1 MDVYDIILL
10 LGGVLSMFLR
20 KNFSKKTGRTYL
32 SIVHNY
38 RDKDTKTTK
47 AKIIKSLGYLDELE
61 KEYDN
66 PIEYFTNEA
75 KRMDEQR
82 LLDNSPIS
90 FAINKDE
97 LIPTDSTNRKNFGY
111 VALSKIYHE
120 LGINTFLTNRQRHSK
135 EEYDANLIM
144 KLLVFSRLLHPSS
157 KKKAFEER
165 GRFFERDNYSLDDV
179 YRCLSLLSK
188 HKDNLQVWL
197 NDRIKENYGRDSS
210 LVYYDVT
217 NYYFETDKTNDLK
230 KKGFSKERR
239 PNPIVQMGLF
249 IDNNGIPITYEL
261 SPGNVNDCLTYR
273 PNLAKIKKEYEL
285 GKVVVVAD
293 KAMTTGDNIWYTL
306 SGKDGYVFS
315 MSVRGATRELKDYVL
330 DENGYSWLGSE
341 YKRKSRLYPRT
352 IQVSATN
359 GKKIKKI
366 VDEKQVIF
374 YSEKYDKRAKTE
386 RAATIAKA
394 QELISN
400 PGKYTQATSYG
411 ASGYIKNIEF
421 DKETGEILE
430 SSKKLSLDLE
440 KLEEEEKYD
449 GYYVIVTSEYK
460 ESDDRIIEMYRGL
473 WKIEE
478 SFRVTKTDLEARP
491 VHVSR
496 NDRIEAHF
504 LTCFIALII
513 ARLLEMQLEHKY
525 SIGRILESLSRSQC
539 SHIQE
544 NYYLFDYYDD
554 VLKDIGEK
562 LEIDFNKKI
571 LSLGEIKN
579 ILGQAKI

>member
-1 MDVYDIILL
+1 
-10 LGGVLSMFLR
+10 MFLR
-20 KNFSKKTGRTYL
+20 KSFNKKTGRTYL
-32 SIVHNY
+32 AIVHGY
-38 RDKDTKTTK
+38 RDSKGVSRSKTVR
-47 AKIIKSLGYLDELE
+47 SLGYLDELE
-61 KEYDN
+61 KEYDD
-66 PIEYFTNEA
+66 PIAHFTKEA
-75 KRMDEQR
+75 KKMDEQR
-82 LLDNSPIS
+82 LLDNAPLS
-90 FAINKDE
+90 FVINKDE
-97 LIPTDSTNRKNFGY
+97 LISTNSTDRKNFGY

-120 LGINTFLTNRQRHSK
+120 LGINTFLINRQRHSK

-144 KLLVFSRLLHPSS
+144 KLLVFSRLLDPSS
-157 KKKAFEER
+157 KKKAYEER
-165 GRFFERDNYSLDDV
+165 GRFFEKDNYSLDDV
-179 YRCLSLLSK
+179 YRCLSFLSK
-188 HKDNLQVWL
+188 HKDNLQVWI
-197 NDRIKENYGRDSS
+197 NDRIKHNYGRDSS

-306 SGKDGYVFS
+306 SSKDGYVFS
-315 MSVRGATRELKDYVL
+315 MSVRGATKELKDYVL

-359 GKKIKKI
+359 GKKIKKT

-374 YSEKYDKRAKTE
+374 YSEKYDKRAKAE

-421 DKETGEILE
+421 DKETGEIIE

-440 KLEEEEKYD
+440 KLKEDEKYD

-460 ESDDRIIEMYRGL
+460 ESDDRIIDMYRGL
-473 WKIEE
+473 WRIEE
-478 SFRVTKTDLEARP
+478 SFRVTKTDLQARP

-504 LTCFIALII
+504 LTCFVALII
-513 ARLLEMQLEHKY
+513 ARLLEMQLERKY
-525 SIGRILESLSRSQC
+525 SIGRILESLGRAEC

-554 VLKDIGEK
+554 VLEDIGEK
-562 LEIDFNKKI
+562 LEIDFSKKV

>member
-1 MDVYDIILL
+1 
-10 LGGVLSMFLR
+10 MFL
-20 KNFSKKTGRTYL
+20 KKSFNKKTGRTYL
-32 SIVHNY
+32 AIVHGY
-38 RDKDTKTTK
+38 RDNKGVSRSKTVR
-47 AKIIKSLGYLDELE
+47 SLGYLDELE
-61 KEYDN
+61 KEYDD
-66 PIEYFTNEA
+66 PIAYFTNEA
-75 KRMDEQR
+75 KIMDEQR
-82 LLDNSPIS
+82 LLDNAPIS
-90 FAINKDE
+90 FVINKDE

-111 VALSKIYHE
+111 AALSKIYHE
-120 LGINTFLTNRQRHSK
+120 LGIHTFLINRQRHSK

-144 KLLVFSRLLHPSS
+144 KLLVFSRLLDPSS
-157 KKKAFEER
+157 KKKAYEER
-165 GRFFERDNYSLDDV
+165 GRFFEKDNYSLDDV
-179 YRCLSLLSK
+179 YRCLSFLSK

-197 NDRIKENYGRDSS
+197 NDRIKHNYGRDSS

-306 SGKDGYVFS
+306 SSKDGYVFS
-315 MSVRGATRELKDYVL
+315 MSVRGATKELKDYVL
-330 DENGYSWLGSE
+330 DENGYSWLGSK

-359 GKKIKKI
+359 GKKIKKT

-374 YSEKYDKRAKTE
+374 YSEKYDKRAKAE
-386 RAATIAKA
+386 RAVTIAKA

-421 DKETGEILE
+421 DKETGEIIE

-440 KLEEEEKYD
+440 KLKEDEKYD

-460 ESDDRIIEMYRGL
+460 ESDDRIIDMYRGL
-473 WKIEE
+473 WRIEE
-478 SFRVTKTDLEARP
+478 SFRVTKTDLQARP

-504 LTCFIALII
+504 LTCFVALII
-513 ARLLEMQLEHKY
+513 ARLLEMQLERKY
-525 SIGRILESLSRSQC
+525 SIGRILESLGKAEC

-554 VLKDIGEK
+554 VLEEIGEK
-562 LEIDFNKKI
+562 LGIDFSKKV

-579 ILGQAKI
+579 ILGQVKI